1 MPYTYLT
8 DALTHPIFPLV
19 RQIADTQ
26 GVDAYVIG
34 GFVRDYLLH
43 RKKEEQDIDIVVIGN
58 GLALAQEVA
67 QQIGENAHLSI
78 FKNFGTAMLHYEG
91 CEIEFVGARK
101 ESYQENSRKPAVEN
115 GTLEE
120 DQNRRDFTINAMAIC
135 LNQVRYGE
143 LLDPFHGM
151 DDLAACILRTPLDPD
166 LTFSDDPLRMLRAIR
181 FASQLYFDIENES
194 FEAIQ
199 RNVPRL
205 HILSQERIAEEFN
218 KIILSPRPS
227 YGFKLLDVSGILNE
241 LFPELVKLKGIE
253 VKNGKAHKDNFEH
266 TLEVLDNISL
276 VSNDLWIRWAALLHD
291 IAKPQTKRFDSSQG
305 WTFHGHESMGAK
317 MVEPIFK
324 RFKLPQNEKMRF
336 VQKMVFLHLRPII
349 LAEEI
354 VSDSAVRRLLFE
366 AGEDIEPLMQLCRAD
381 ITSKNR
387 EKVKKY
393 QGNFTLV
400 EQKLKDIEAK
410 DHVRNFQPPVSGED
424 IMAYFNLGP
433 CHEIG
438 IIKTAIKEAILDGI
452 IPNERTEAL
461 QIMLQEAQKLNFK
474 LVKPL

>member
-181 FASQLYFDIENES
+181 FASQLYFDIEN
-194 FEAIQ
+194 
-199 RNVPRL
+199 
-205 HILSQERIAEEFN
+205 
-218 KIILSPRPS
+218 
-227 YGFKLLDVSGILNE
+227 
-241 LFPELVKLKGIE
+241 
-253 VKNGKAHKDNFEH
+253 
-266 TLEVLDNISL
+266 
-276 VSNDLWIRWAALLHD
+276 
-291 IAKPQTKRFDSSQG
+291 
-305 WTFHGHESMGAK
+305 
-317 MVEPIFK
+317 
-324 RFKLPQNEKMRF
+324 
-336 VQKMVFLHLRPII
+336 
-349 LAEEI
+349 
-354 VSDSAVRRLLFE
+354 
-366 AGEDIEPLMQLCRAD
+366 
-381 ITSKNR
+381 
-387 EKVKKY
+387 
-393 QGNFTLV
+393 
-400 EQKLKDIEAK
+400 
-410 DHVRNFQPPVSGED
+410 
-424 IMAYFNLGP
+424 
-433 CHEIG
+433 
-438 IIKTAIKEAILDGI
+438 
-452 IPNERTEAL
+452 
-461 QIMLQEAQKLNFK
+461 
-474 LVKPL
+474 